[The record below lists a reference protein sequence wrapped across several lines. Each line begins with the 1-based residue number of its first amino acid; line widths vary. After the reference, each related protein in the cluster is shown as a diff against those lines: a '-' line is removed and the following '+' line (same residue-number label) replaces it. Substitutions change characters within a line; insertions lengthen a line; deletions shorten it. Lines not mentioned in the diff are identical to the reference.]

1 MTGTTWTRSDPDRLA
16 ELEEERRFLLRSL
29 DDLEREHAA
38 GDVDDHDYAELKDGY
53 TARAAAVIKALED
66 GRAARTR
73 RPTRWGRV
81 AAGVAVVLAV
91 AVGLGVLV
99 AHLAG
104 QRLPGQTVTGGIAE
118 DTNSRLA
125 QARALLGTDPA
136 QSLALYTEVLR
147 VDPDNV
153 EARTYSGWL
162 LSVQAGQR
170 GNKALVAQTE
180 QLLDQAIVDDPT
192 RADAYCFKA
201 VVRFR
206 FLEDAEGASAALDQ
220 CEARHPPGDVGALI
234 ASLRGEIDAA
244 LGRTAP
250 TTTATTTP

>member
-1 MTGTTWTRSDPDRLA
+1 MTGTTRASSDPDRLA

-29 DDLEREHAA
+29 DDLEREHDA
-38 GDVDDHDYAELKDGY
+38 GDVDDRDYEELKDGY
-53 TARAAAVIKALED
+53 TARAATVIKAIDD
-66 GRAARTR
+66 GRAARAR

-81 AAGVAVVLAV
+81 AAGTALVLAV

-99 AHLAG
+99 ARVAG
-104 QRLPGQTVTGGIAE
+104 QRLPGQTATGGIAE

-162 LSVQAGQR
+162 LSIQAGQR
-170 GNKALVAQTE
+170 GNKALVTQTE
-180 QLLDQAIVDDPT
+180 QLLDQAIAADPT

-206 FLEDAEGASAALDQ
+206 FLEDAPGASAALDQ
-220 CEARHPPGDVGALI
+220 CEARHPPGDVSALI
-234 ASLRGEIDAA
+234 ASLRSEIDAA

-250 TTTATTTP
+250 TPPATTTP

>member
-1 MTGTTWTRSDPDRLA
+1 VTGTTRPRSDPDRLA

-29 DDLEREHAA
+29 DDLEREHEA
-38 GDVDDHDYAELKDGY
+38 GDVDDHDYEELKDGY
-53 TARAAAVIKALED
+53 TARAASVIKAIDD
-66 GRAARTR
+66 GRAARAHQ
-73 RPTRWGRV
+73 PTRWGRV
-81 AAGVAVVLAV
+81 AAGTAVVLAV

-99 AHLAG
+99 ANLAG
-104 QRLPGQTVTGGIAE
+104 QRFPGQTVTGGIAE

-180 QLLDQAIVDDPT
+180 QLLDQAIAADPT

-206 FLEDAEGASAALDQ
+206 FLDDARGASAALDQ

-234 ASLRGEIDAA
+234 ASLRGDVDAA
-244 LGRTAP
+244 LGDTASSSP
-250 TTTATTTP
+250 TTTTP